1 MISIENLVKQ
11 YDDKTILK
19 DVSFSIPK
27 SSFFGIIG
35 ESGAGKSTLLKCI
48 NRLEDFDQG
57 KIVVDD
63 FDVKSLSDKELRNL
77 RHNIG
82 MIFQNFGLLEQK
94 SVHNNISLPLELM
107 KFEKK
112 YIEDRVYELAK
123 LVGVEDHLHKKPK
136 QLSGGQKQRVA
147 IARALSANP
156 DYLLC
161 DECTS
166 ALDPKNAV
174 MIMKLLRKIQDELG
188 VTIVLVTHDM
198 LIAKAFCD
206 NIAILRDGQL
216 IDIGYTEDIV
226 SRNSLLFTNDYTK
239 EEYNV

>member
-1 MISIENLVKQ
+1 MIKIENLVKK
-11 YDDKTILK
+11 YDDKIILK
-19 DVSFSIPK
+19 DITFSIPD

-35 ESGAGKSTLLKCI
+35 ESGAGKSTILKCI

-63 FDVKSLSDKELRNL
+63 LDVKSLSDEELRNL

-82 MIFQNFGLLEQK
+82 MVFQNFGLLEQK
-94 SVHNNISLPLELM
+94 TIHKNISLPLELM
-107 KFEKK
+107 KFDKK
-112 YIEDRVYELAK
+112 HINDRVNELAK
-123 LVGVEDHLHKKPK
+123 LVGIEEHLHKKPK

-156 DYLLC
+156 KYLLC

-166 ALDPKNAV
+166 ALDPKNSV
-174 MIMKLLRKIQDELG
+174 MIMKLLKQIQDELG

-206 NIAILRDGQL
+206 NIAILKDGL
-216 IDIGYTEDIV
+216 LFDIGHTEEIV
-226 SRNSLLFTNDYTK
+226 SRNNLLFTDDYTK
-239 EEYNV
+239 EGI